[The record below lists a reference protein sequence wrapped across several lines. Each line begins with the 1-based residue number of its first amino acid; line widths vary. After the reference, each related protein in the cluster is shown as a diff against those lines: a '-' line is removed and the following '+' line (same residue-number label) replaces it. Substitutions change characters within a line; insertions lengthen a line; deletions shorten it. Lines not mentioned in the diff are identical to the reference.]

1 MFIWKGLIRKPLVTV
16 LCVLLLA
23 MAVLLPL
30 LGAAM
35 RQSSQVTSLPIET
48 LDLAVLRMDIASRI
62 IKNVNGDIEVYEGV
76 DDTFSDRYT
85 VDVRTFGAAYSQG
98 MLPAD
103 AAVSENSPI
112 NMVILIGTCTNVEQA
127 YNDRTKIYRN
137 TCTFEIDE
145 TVYQS
150 EWNPIEINTVQY
162 NDSVKTADTLE
173 VGKKYLFWGCITAN
187 SESDIPLVTLP
198 VNRTTPTA
206 VKTVAQEGLH
216 WIKEANKGAGNYM
229 PLFSELNGSLEE
241 FMQTEAGQIW
251 QEAVFSKIEVCE
263 SAFAM
268 VGTDYLESIPA
279 WNAGDCSLIAGEV
292 FTQKQYENGEKVC
305 LISEEVASLNG
316 LQVGDILP
324 LKLFSSDAI
333 YDNMGYMAYQNTYD
347 PYAGFL
353 DEGEWRVIGIYATDY
368 IMDEDYQIH
377 PNVIFVPNQTVTCF
391 RENIEWRG
399 TRRPGMES
407 NSAVSVVLPK
417 DGWEQFDLQAGLL
430 GYGGFFDYNDG
441 NAAEK
446 KAAWE
451 KEQSALTTWQE
462 TVEKKTELFPI
473 ISAVLMFAAMLIY
486 VLSKKREIEQLYTI
500 ETPYGKLFVHIFAQA
515 LIVGAVALGISVA
528 AAGFAVPPLAV
539 SMLSRLA
546 DPAYADAWL
555 SSMTVGSGVTLTAL
569 GRPVLILFGTILISC
584 LIGIKRKFRFE
595 YHEKE

>member
-1 MFIWKGLIRKPLVTV
+1 M
-16 LCVLLLA
+16 
-23 MAVLLPL
+23 
-30 LGAAM
+30 
-35 RQSSQVTSLPIET
+35 
-48 LDLAVLRMDIASRI
+48 
-62 IKNVNGDIEVYEGV
+62 
-76 DDTFSDRYT
+76 
-85 VDVRTFGAAYSQG
+85 
-98 MLPAD
+98 
-103 AAVSENSPI
+103 
-112 NMVILIGTCTNVEQA
+112 TNVEQE
-127 YNDRTKIYRN
+127 YDERSKIYYN
-137 TCTFEIDE
+137 MCTFEVDKV
-145 TVYQS
+145 VYQS
-150 EWNPIEINTVQY
+150 EWNPIEIRTVQY
-162 NDSVKTADTLE
+162 RDSAKTSDILE
-173 VGKKYLFWGCITAN
+173 VGKKYLFWGQIAMVT
-187 SESDIPLVTLP
+187 ESDIPRVILC
-198 VNRTTPTA
+198 VNRTTTAA
-206 VKTVAQEGLH
+206 VKTVTQEGLH

-263 SAFAM
+263 SAFAII
-268 VGTDYLESIPA
+268 GTDYLESIPA

-292 FTQKQYENGEKVC
+292 FTQEQYENGEKVC
-305 LISEEVASLNG
+305 LISEEVARLNG

-377 PNVIFVPNQTVTCF
+377 PNVIFVPNQTVICF

-407 NSAVSVVLPK
+407 NSAVSVVLPE

-430 GYGGFFDYNDG
+430 GYEGFFDFNDG

-446 KAAWE
+446 KAVWE
-451 KEQSALTTWQE
+451 KEQSALTKWQE
-462 TVEKKTELFPI
+462 TAVEKAKSFPI
-473 ISAVLMFAAMLIY
+473 ISAVLMLAAMLIY
-486 VLSKKREIEQLYTI
+486 ALSKKREIEQIHTI
-500 ETPYGKLFVHIFAQA
+500 ETPYGKLFVHIATQA
-515 LIVGAVALGISVA
+515 LIVGAVAVGISA
-528 AAGFAVPPLAV
+528 AVAGFVVPPLAV
-539 SMLSRLA
+539 SMLSHLA

-555 SSMTVGSGVTLTAL
+555 SSITVGSDMTLAAL
-569 GRPVLILFGTILISC
+569 GRPVLILLGAIAVSS